1 MSLLDPR
8 LWGEPMSRTPTTRRC
23 LFTRAALATL
33 AGLLVVA
40 GVACGGDDD
49 DGDETGTDPTA
60 AETTTTPSTT
70 APLTP
75 EEEAKA
81 VYLEFVD
88 VVNRLLTTSPDPND
102 PDLHRLAVEPV
113 LSTIRDGT
121 TTQQAENQLW
131 QLGDRTSHDVGTAE
145 RTSEGMRLRDCLV
158 ENDVLIDQDDGR
170 VVQTTPLTTRDLE
183 VVLVESASGW
193 AVASIE
199 TTRKLD
205 GEVSC
210 DG

>member
-1 MSLLDPR
+1 L
-8 LWGEPMSRTPTTRRC
+8 
-23 LFTRAALATL
+23 ALALL
-33 AGLLVVA
+33 AVLSVA
-40 GVACGGDDD
+40 AAMACGGDDD
-49 DGDETGTDPTA
+49 DGQDAGSDPTV
-60 AETTTTPSTT
+60 TQTTTPATS
-70 APLTP
+70 ASLTP
-75 EEEAKA
+75 EDEAKA
-81 VYLEFVD
+81 TYLEFVD

-131 QLGDRTSHDVGTAE
+131 QLGDHTSHDVGPAE
-145 RTSEGMRLRDCLV
+145 RTSEGMELRDCLV